1 MLTHFFFF
9 FLKIPYK
16 CLEKL
21 RIWTATIMCLCS
33 VVTHSNVLLALLYCT
48 PWQAHFYPNICKKL
62 ISILM
67 HQLVEALSDLLGKLG
82 NQSIDFEY
90 NLPKRLLILAF
101 RFHIFPSFC
110 FYETSAL
117 NILNEKKK
125 TKFSFCGNPNS
136 YVKNNHIPTYV
147 KISINCAT
155 HMWNS

>member
-125 TKFSFCGNPNS
+125 KNS
-136 YVKNNHIPTYV
+136 AFVEILIHTWKIITYQ
-147 KISINCAT
+147 
-155 HMWNS
+155 HMWKYL